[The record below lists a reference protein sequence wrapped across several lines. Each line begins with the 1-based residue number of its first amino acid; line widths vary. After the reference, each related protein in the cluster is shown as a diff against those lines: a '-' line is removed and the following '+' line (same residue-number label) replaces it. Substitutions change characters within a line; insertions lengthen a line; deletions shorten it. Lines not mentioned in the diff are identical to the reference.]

1 MSSYLVSLPPTVSP
15 GNYVIGDGGILV
27 RVKED
32 DDQRVQPQ
40 QLLACGRCMATFTAK
55 DALARH
61 LARCKSMKKGK
72 KKRPNKRTEES
83 AGLSSDEEVSEQE
96 VACPREGC
104 LHRFTPSDLERHV
117 PCHVESKEDGNSFAC
132 PQCGAEFAKW
142 RPLSAHLWKSHSV
155 SVGLASCPVCRE
167 FKALTPSALREHLL
181 IHSEDREDALSQC
194 CSGISLVQVSDSLI

>member
-1 MSSYLVSLPPTVSP
+1 MSSYLVSLPPNVSP

-32 DDQRVQPQ
+32 DDQRVIQPQ

-61 LARCKSMKKGK
+61 LARCKSMKKE
-72 KKRPNKRTEES
+72 KKRPHKRTEES

-117 PCHVESKEDGNSFAC
+117 PCHVDSSKEDGNSFAC

-181 IHSEDREDALSQC
+181 IHSEDREDALASAVAGFHLYRC
-194 CSGISLVQVSDSLI
+194 PTV